1 MLADAEH
8 LSPTHNR
15 PVGVEWMEMS
25 SQMPM
30 ERAQTSSINVQS
42 HALMRGE
49 RKLAQQAM
57 SRRALTLFCNLME
70 RSANGE
76 VNMNGSRRK
85 SYHGVR
91 LNSEGPKHSEV
102 GGCLQNPKWA
112 FGGKLTDENA

>member
-1 MLADAEH
+1 M
-8 LSPTHNR
+8 
-15 PVGVEWMEMS
+15 
-25 SQMPM
+25 
-30 ERAQTSSINVQS
+30 
-42 HALMRGE
+42 MRGE

-112 FGGKLTDENA
+112 FGGKLTDENAWRASAVGQITLMNDWWRLTFGGTKVRQVALGWT